1 MLSTSSKLP
10 LRPLR
15 AVKGAT
21 ADRPVPAAAGDWAME
36 AILAVDDPMYVAEP
50 GGAVVLANVAYRA
63 IAAAGEALSPL
74 TAPAAAQVAEAGK
87 AVVADAEI
95 AVDGQPRRFR
105 VTHRPVLDDHGKVT
119 AVVGHYRDVTAVESA
134 RTHAERSAG
143 RLDDF
148 TRLLS
153 DWAWEV
159 DRDFCFTYV
168 SPRVLDALGLPARA
182 MLGASLFRL
191 GTFPQAGSTTPTPA
205 SRSPFRDLVYRT
217 QGPDRRVRFSRLN
230 GVPVFDPATG
240 AFAGYRGVGTDITQ
254 QIEAEARAAD
264 AQMRLA
270 DAVASISEA
279 FALFGPDDG
288 LVLCNER
295 MRALFPEITEL
306 LRPGMRFETLI
317 RHTRNVMQLTPEER
331 DTYVEQRMKRHIE
344 PGEPLEEQRPDG
356 CWLLVSERRTRD
368 GGAVLVATDITELKR
383 REGELATAERVQR
396 EARREAEAANHAKSA
411 FLANVSHELRTPL
424 NAIIGFSEIIKNEM
438 YGAVNIPQY
447 AEYVRD
453 IHESGR
459 HLLNLINDILDFS
472 KAEAGKLVLHE
483 TEVNLPAVISRCT
496 RLVSELAQRCGVAI
510 EVDTAE
516 NPPIL
521 FADERKT
528 KQILL
533 NLLSNAIKF
542 TGEGGKVTTRVR
554 VKEDGA
560 LALTVIDT
568 GVGMTPEQIP
578 LALSPFVQLEDVMT
592 RRHQG
597 TGLGLPLT
605 KSLVELHGGTLSIA
619 SKLGEGTAVT
629 ALFPAQR
636 VRPTVA

>member
-10 LRPLR
+10 PRR
-15 AVKGAT
+15 ARAE
-21 ADRPVPAAAGDWAME
+21 AAAPRSALAALGDWATE
-36 AILAVDDPMYVAEP
+36 ALLASDDPMYVAGP
-50 GGAVVLANVAYRA
+50 AGAVVLANSAYRA
-63 IAAAGEALSPL
+63 LMGGAPGSLAPLAAPEA
-74 TAPAAAQVAEAGK
+74 TRVAETGK
-87 AVVADAEI
+87 PLSDEAELE
-95 AVDGQPRRFR
+95 VGGQPRRFR
-105 VTHRPVLDDHGKVT
+105 ITHRPVLDDHGKVT
-119 AVVGHYRDVTAVESA
+119 AVVGHYRDVTAVEAA
-134 RTHAERSAG
+134 RSHAERSAG

-153 DWAWEV
+153 DWVWEV
-159 DRDFCFTYV
+159 DRDFRFTYV
-168 SPRVLDALGLPARA
+168 SPRVLDALGRPARA
-182 MLGASLFRL
+182 MTGASLFDL
-191 GTFPQAGSTTPTPA
+191 GTFPQAGSTTPTPE

-240 AFAGYRGVGTDITQ
+240 AFVGYRGVGTDITQ

-279 FALFGPDDG
+279 FALFGPDDS
-288 LVLCNER
+288 LVLCNDR
-295 MRALFPEITEL
+295 MRELFPEITEL
-306 LRPGMRFETLI
+306 LRPGVRFETLI
-317 RHTRNVMQLTPEER
+317 RHTRNAVQLTPEER
-331 DTYVEQRMKRHIE
+331 EAYVAQRLKRHVE

-356 CWLLVSERRTRD
+356 RWLLVSERRTRD
-368 GGAVLVATDITELKR
+368 GGAVLVATDISELKR
-383 REGELATAERVQR
+383 REGELATAERIQR
-396 EARREAEAANHAKSA
+396 EARREAEAANQAKSA

-472 KAEAGKLVLHE
+472 KAEAGKLTLQE
-483 TEVNLPAVISRCT
+483 TEVNLPAVINRCT

-510 EVDTAE
+510 KVDA
-516 NPPIL
+516 PDVLPIL
-521 FADERKT
+521 YADERKT

-533 NLLSNAIKF
+533 NLLSNAVKF
-542 TGEGGKVTTRVR
+542 TGEGGSVTTRVR
-554 VKEDGA
+554 VGDDGS
-560 LALTVIDT
+560 LALTVVDT

-605 KSLVELHGGTLSIA
+605 KSLVELHGGTLSIT
-619 SKLGEGTAVT
+619 SKVGEGTAVT
-629 ALFPAQR
+629 ALFPADR
-636 VRPTVA
+636 VRHLPS